1 MTALFVFFWDFT
13 LNFLYKYFG
22 MQSMRVYP
30 HLKYLSF
37 ENNPVLN
44 HGHSF
49 CNMDSMDTQL
59 AFVLNYNA
67 GLHTYKHSFENNPVL
82 NHGHPFSNM
91 DTLLLDC
98 YAFTTIFPF

>member
-1 MTALFVFFWDFT
+1 MP
-13 LNFLYKYFG
+13 
-22 MQSMRVYP
+22 SMRVYA

-59 AFVLNYNA
+59 VFVLNYNA
-67 GLHTYKHSFENNPVL
+67 GIHTYINSFENNPVL
-82 NHGHPFSNM
+82 SHGHPLSNM

-98 YAFTTIFPF
+98 YAFTIILPF